1 MGEMMDGS
9 IPTMA
14 HPHGQSL
21 LFAGNNDDD
30 DFKNTD

>member
-1 MGEMMDGS
+1 MGEMMDGK

-21 LFAGNNDDD
+21 LFMGNTGNGS
-30 DFKNTD
+30 KETD

>member
-1 MGEMMDGS
+1 MGEMMDGK

-21 LFAGNNDDD
+21 LFSTDNTGNI
-30 DFKNTD
+30 FKRD

>member
-1 MGEMMDGS
+1 MGEMMDGK

-21 LFAGNNDDD
+21 LFTSSTGNSC
-30 DFKNTD
+30 KETDW